1 MNHNKMKYRSSRI
14 VRSALDGVNDA
25 LVMLMMMMM
34 MSTHSVERVEVE
46 LQEYYD
52 SDRI

>member
-1 MNHNKMKYRSSRI
+1 MNHNRMKYRSSRI
-14 VRSALDGVNDA
+14 VRSALYGVNDA
-25 LVMLMMMMM
+25 LVMLMMMM

>member
-25 LVMLMMMMM
+25 LVMLMMMM
-34 MSTHSVERVEVE
+34 STHSVERVEVE

-52 SDRI
+52 FMFG